1 MRRDDERA
9 PSSPSSSSSSQSLG
23 GDVGARERREFFDAD
38 ADDADARALSRA
50 SGGSSATD
58 AILSCPGC
66 FTEVCV
72 LCQKHERYA
81 GQYRAV
87 FARNVCVVRESALVA
102 RGDERAR
109 DGDAREGS
117 LSAVGER
124 FHEVKCETCRE
135 VVGVIDD
142 DEVYHFFNVFPSQ
155 G

>member
-1 MRRDDERA
+1 MPRE
-9 PSSPSSSSSSQSLG
+9 PSPAPSSSSSAL
-23 GDVGARERREFFDAD
+23 GDVGARERDEFFDPN

-72 LCQKHERYA
+72 LCQKHARYA

-87 FARNVCVVRESALVA
+87 FAQNVCVVRESALVA
-102 RGDERAR
+102 RGGG
-109 DGDAREGS
+109 DGAGMGGEEAM
-117 LSAVGER
+117 LSDVGER
-124 FHEVKCETCRE
+124 FHEVKCATCRE

>member
-1 MRRDDERA
+1 
-9 PSSPSSSSSSQSLG
+9 
-23 GDVGARERREFFDAD
+23 VGARERDEFFDPT

-72 LCQKHERYA
+72 LCQKHARYA

-87 FARNVCVVRESALVA
+87 FAQNVCVVRESALVA
-102 RGDERAR
+102 RGGG
-109 DGDAREGS
+109 DGAGMGGEEAM
-117 LSAVGER
+117 LSDVGER
-124 FHEVKCETCRE
+124 FHEVKCATCRE